1 MKLSSDCYS
10 KWGPLPAGVQ
20 QGIEL
25 GPWLFILMINDLR
38 VSDLLPW
45 KYVNNTTIAEMVAK
59 GGRSNIQSA
68 VNAIQEYDAHRGY
81 MQVTCWPTVGRLD
94 TDTLP
99 THYRQPAN
107 SVNQTVPVF

>member
-1 MKLSSDCYS
+1 
-10 KWGPLPAGVQ
+10 
-20 QGIEL
+20 
-25 GPWLFILMINDLR
+25 MINDLR

-81 MQVTCWPTVGRLD
+81 MQGIDC
-94 TDTLP
+94 
-99 THYRQPAN
+99 
-107 SVNQTVPVF
+107 